1 MKATLEQILGANQ
14 SLQKI
19 TSKELP
25 AKLSYRLSRLEAK
38 LSGFV
43 KSFDKARNELIK
55 KYGTEDAEK
64 KTTSVGADNLPKFQ
78 EELLGLLGTVED
90 VDFEPI
96 KIDMFEGEFSK
107 EFFVLM
113 GKFITE

>member
-1 MKATLEQILGANQ
+1 MKVTLEEILGANQ
-14 SLQKI
+14 SIQKI
-19 TSKELP
+19 ASKELP
-25 AKLSYRLSRLEAK
+25 AKLSYRLSRLDAK

-43 KSFDKARNELIK
+43 KSFDKTRNELVK
-55 KYGTEDAEK
+55 KYGTEDKEK
-64 KTTSVGADNLPKFQ
+64 KTTTVNAENMPKFQ
-78 EELLGLLGTVED
+78 EELLEILSTPEE
-90 VDFEPI
+90 VDFDPI